1 MKRKWI
7 VISAIIVVM
16 LAAGIIVKANS
27 SNTTIDGTIEVEKY
41 IIIED
46 APEETDHEFVP
57 YGK

>member
-27 SNTTIDGTIEVEKY
+27 SNTTIDGTIDTEKY

-46 APEETDHEFVP
+46 APEETNHEFVP
-57 YGK
+57 NK